1 MQLHDVKE
9 NGLHLRP
16 YFGEESCA
24 QRRCRLPPGGSSRET
39 WKAHHAWRLQ
49 EPHVL
54 CQAALDLI
62 AQPEIHL
69 AASLREALIGGV

>member
-1 MQLHDVKE
+1 MQLHGVKE
-9 NGLHLRP
+9 NGLHLRH
-16 YFGEESCA
+16 YLCEGNCA
-24 QRRCRLPPGGSSRET
+24 RRRCQLPPGGSSRET
-39 WKAHHAWRLQ
+39 WKARHAWRLQ